1 MKHLVID
8 ETSKDQRLD
17 RFLMKYLN
25 KAGKSFI
32 QKQIRLKRLK
42 LIKKAE
48 PSTFL
53 KLGDVVNIYMYDE
66 KINELRKLKASP
78 LLILKI

>member
-32 QKQIRLKRLK
+32 QKQIRLKKIKVNKKK
-42 LIKKAE
+42 LNLQL
-48 PSTFL
+48 F
-53 KLGDVVNIYMYDE
+53 
-66 KINELRKLKASP
+66 
-78 LLILKI
+78 